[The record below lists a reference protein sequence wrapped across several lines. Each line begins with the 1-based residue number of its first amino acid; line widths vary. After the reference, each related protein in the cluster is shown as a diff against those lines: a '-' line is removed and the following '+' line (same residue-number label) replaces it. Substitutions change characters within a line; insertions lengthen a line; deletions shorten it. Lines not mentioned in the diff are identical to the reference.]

1 MISKSD
7 SELTFKKSMNLQV
20 RTREID
26 MFKLQSPIAEFVKRT
41 IRFPLGK
48 AEGIKM
54 DEPFF
59 VGEWMELNDGK
70 IRFEKSGFVRVG
82 TVSDNR
88 TSTGQLS
95 SAWVIKK
102 GDWVRGMM
110 IIEHPRLGIDIAVK
124 PRWFN
129 MNIKEGSIFQ
139 REL

>member
-26 MFKLQSPIAEFVKRT
+26 IFKLQSPIAEVVKIT
-41 IRFPLGK
+41 IRFQLGK

-88 TSTGQLS
+88 MSTGQLS

-124 PRWFN
+124 PRWFT

-139 REL
+139 KEL

>member
-1 MISKSD
+1 M
-7 SELTFKKSMNLQV
+7 
-20 RTREID
+20 
-26 MFKLQSPIAEFVKRT
+26 
-41 IRFPLGK
+41 
-48 AEGIKM
+48 
-54 DEPFF
+54 
-59 VGEWMELNDGK
+59 
-70 IRFEKSGFVRVG
+70 G